1 MHWDSEYRQTG
12 LHRLNMGSLFR
23 FVLFEV
29 LQLLSE
35 DDVSGTL
42 SKFLSDI
49 QGDPDGMNSLLIIR
63 K

>member
-42 SKFLSDI
+42 SK
-49 QGDPDGMNSLLIIR
+49 SL
-63 K
+63 